1 MMRLLPRSTQT
12 LPPPPR
18 STLILAALM
27 AANLSL
33 LSACAGPS
41 TLRQGETAI
50 AAGQY
55 SEGLKLLEQANN
67 EAGASQ
73 ETRAALLRQ
82 RALVLDR
89 LERSAR
95 TALEEGRLEEAASLF
110 ARMKDLDADRAE
122 AGARQVKAQRELG
135 QALEKAEA
143 ALRSGELDKAQ
154 NLLRGILAQSPE
166 HRQAQALSARLQEKA
181 PARFSG
187 IPELGPEYKKLVTLE
202 FRDVGLKAVF
212 DAIWHAS
219 GINFVLDKDIR
230 SDLKATIM
238 VKDVS
243 VEEAVNAILTT
254 QQLGKR
260 VLGPKM
266 LFIYPRTPQKTGE
279 YQDLMIRNFFL
290 SHVGAKEIQNLLKA
304 ILKVKEI
311 YADEKRNLIVVRDTP
326 ERIALAEKLI
336 QAQDQPEPEVMLALD
351 VIEISR
357 SKLEDMGITWPQK
370 VELGVANPISL
381 RSLRTLNSA
390 GINVGVGGLSTT
402 AGANGILAQLN
413 LASNLGDSKTLAN
426 PRIRVRNRE
435 KAKIHIGDRLPVVTT
450 TASSTSTFVGQTVN
464 YLDVGL
470 KLEVEPEVLL
480 DNDVVIKLNL
490 EVSSATQDKANPTF
504 YDVGTRNTSTVLT
517 IRDGETQV
525 LAGLIRNDESDTN
538 SGIPGL
544 SELPLL
550 GRLFS
555 SNHNNKTKSEILLA
569 ITPQVLRNLQR
580 PSPALL
586 EYLSGSENG
595 HSGITSAQPAPPP
608 PRPPGAMPR
617 PVPAPA
623 PRSALPDVNATFSSS
638 NASTFGAPGTTTTTT
653 QGNTAANTT
662 AGTPPAT
669 ATATTTTPTP
679 TAAGTGVTVSITPAK
694 VAAPVFE
701 GPPGVGAPA
710 PAPAVP

>member
-1 MMRLLPRSTQT
+1 MMRLLS
-12 LPPPPR
+12 LAA
-18 STLILAALM
+18 LILAT
-27 AANLSL
+27 L
-33 LSACAGPS
+33 LTACAGPN
-41 TLRQGETAI
+41 TLRQGEAAI

-55 SEGLKLLEQANN
+55 GEGLKLLEQANN
-67 EAGASQ
+67 EPGASQ
-73 ETRAALLRQ
+73 ETRAALLRH

-95 TALEEGRLEEAASLF
+95 LALDEGRLDEAASLF
-110 ARMKDLDADRAE
+110 ARMKDMDADRAE
-122 AGARQVKAQRELG
+122 AGARQVKSQRELG

-154 NLLRGILAQSPE
+154 NLLRGILTQAPE

-181 PARFSG
+181 PARSTG
-187 IPELGPEYKKLVTLE
+187 VPELGPEYRKLVTLE
-202 FRDVGLKAVF
+202 FRDVGVKAVF

-390 GINVGVGGLSTT
+390 GVNVGIGGLSTT

-544 SELPLL
+544 SEIPLL

-555 SNHNNKTKSEILLA
+555 TNHNNKTKSEILLA

-595 HSGITSAQPAPPP
+595 HSGTSSAQPALPP
-608 PRPPGAMPR
+608 PRMAGTMPR
-617 PVPAPA
+617 PVPAPMPA
-623 PRSALPDVNATFSSS
+623 PASGSTQSDVNTTFSSS
-638 NASTFGAPGTTTTTT
+638 NPSAFGAPASATTTA
-653 QGNTAANTT
+653 QGNTTANTT
-662 AGTPPAT
+662 AGTGTPPAT
-669 ATATTTTPTP
+669 TTP
-679 TAAGTGVTVSITPAK
+679 TAAGTGVAIGATPAK